1 MIFIFFFSKCTDLAP
16 HSLNYHNLLTIL
28 NWKGPFGTSKAP
40 RTIHILIQS
49 LGPVALW
56 SRVRYYNT
64 SKIVVHAHL
73 PLRHPKSRLG
83 FVCNNIVRFRPFV
96 RSFRLPLMWFYF
108 VRFLNKP
115 FFTHYSGQ
123 KCTVCFWYCVCVT
136 VCRAMRPRRKQPLR
150 CTNTAA
156 ICSYRKTFKLNWYV
170 FLYNIWTTYP
180 FKIKLLV
187 IKFDKCWLF

>member
-64 SKIVVHAHL
+64 SKTVVHAHL

-96 RSFRLPLMWFYF
+96 RSFRLPLMWFCF
-108 VRFLNKP
+108 VRFFEQTL
-115 FFTHYSGQ
+115 
-123 KCTVCFWYCVCVT
+123 
-136 VCRAMRPRRKQPLR
+136 
-150 CTNTAA
+150 
-156 ICSYRKTFKLNWYV
+156 
-170 FLYNIWTTYP
+170 FLPILFRSKMHRLFLVLCLCYGLPGYASSEETTTSVYEHCGNLQLQENIQ
-180 FKIKLLV
+180 IKLV
-187 IKFDKCWLF
+187 RIFI